1 MEIMLQESDL
11 SYLSPFLRKS
21 NFPIKKLF
29 LGILLFH
36 DYNVS
41 RARGEL
47 QQYKPAETGIDA
59 WDADDR
65 TMFQTAYRLHAK
77 SFSKI
82 KG

>member
-1 MEIMLQESDL
+1 M
-11 SYLSPFLRKS
+11 
-21 NFPIKKLF
+21 
-29 LGILLFH
+29 
-36 DYNVS
+36 S

-77 SFSKI
+77 SFPKI
-82 KG
+82 KGKFELHFTVKTGN